1 MEVSLL
7 NHLFQTLHIVKDI
20 EITSI
25 NKIKKWW
32 KKNNSIQILKKIK
45 NVFET
50 SLNINDLQELS
61 NKCHA
66 ITHYCKG
73 DGCGLLGGSLI
84 DIYLNEL
91 FKKKISHYIEF
102 HKGESDMKINNTC
115 LSQKKINGKSNI
127 ALDWSKNDTE
137 NKKEQF
143 ESILFIINLK
153 TEQWWKIS
161 PKNRY
166 NEKIIYNTIIESGIY
181 LIDNKYCKKF
191 VKLSKNNKTNT
202 LIESQYLYTML
213 KRSLFQQLFIKIPE
227 PNKVVIFNILDAF
240 SK

>member
-1 MEVSLL
+1 MEESLL
-7 NHLFQTLHIVKDI
+7 NHLFQTLHIVKEI

-32 KKNNSIQILKKIK
+32 KRNNSIQILKRIK
-45 NVFET
+45 NILET
-50 SLNINDLQELS
+50 SLNLNDLQELS

-66 ITHYCKG
+66 ITQYCKG
-73 DGCGLLGGSLI
+73 DGCGLLGGCLI

-91 FKKKISHYIEF
+91 FKKKMACYIEF

-143 ESILFIINLK
+143 KSMLFIINLK

-166 NEKIIYNTIIESGIY
+166 NERIVYNTTMESGIY

-191 VKLSKNNKTNT
+191 VKLSTNNKTNT

-213 KRSLFQQLFIKIPE
+213 KRSLFQQLFIKIPL
-227 PNKVVIFNILDAF
+227 PNKVVTFNILDAF